1 MLDRLF
7 CNATVVSHD
16 ERYAANIGTSN
27 GLIRYIGADT
37 PPAQETID
45 LKGLYLLP
53 GCIDS
58 HIHFQDPGYTARED
72 IEHGSAACAA
82 GGVTTAISMPMN
94 DPPAVDLKSYAVSQT
109 AYNGRS
115 YIDYALHIGATSEN
129 LDLIE
134 DLWKSTGATA
144 VKMFTCFSVRDF
156 PYVQDD
162 SLLRIFQ
169 TLAAIG
175 GVAMVHAEN
184 DAIIKNCEKQL
195 RQDGRNAPS
204 DYLESHPVIG
214 ENEAISRVIYFAEQT
229 GAETV
234 ILHVSNAEALKM
246 IHAARQRGVNVHAES
261 APHMFVFTEEDM
273 NIHGPYLKF
282 SPVMHDRANQLEM
295 LELLGKGY
303 VQAIASDHSPYTV
316 EEKEQGRNNI
326 WLAPNGIPGVETSLA
341 VLLNAANE
349 GWLTL
354 ERIVE
359 LTSYNPSRIYGLSP
373 QKGSIR
379 IGADADLVAVD
390 LNLTKTYQKEDI
402 HSKCKWSP
410 YCGMTFKGW
419 PVMTVV
425 RGEIVYQNGEIVGKL
440 GHGNYIERK
449 K

>member
-16 ERYAANIGTSN
+16 ERYTANIGISN
-27 GLIRYIGADT
+27 GLIRYIGSDT
-37 PPAQETID
+37 PPTQEIID

-94 DPPAVDLKSYAVSQT
+94 DPPAVDLKSYVTSQI
-109 AYNGRS
+109 AYEGRS

-134 DLWKSTGATA
+134 DLWKGTGAAA
-144 VKMFTCFSVRDF
+144 VKMFTCFSVKDF

-162 SLLRIFQ
+162 CLLRVFQ

-184 DAIIKNCEKQL
+184 DAIIKAREKQL
-195 RQDGRNAPS
+195 RQKERNAPS
-204 DYLESHPVIG
+204 DYLKSHPTIG

-234 ILHVSNAEALKM
+234 ILHVSNAEALRM
-246 IHAARQRGVNVHAES
+246 IRAARQRGVNVHAES
-261 APHMFVFTEEDM
+261 APHMFAFTEEDM
-273 NIHGPYLKF
+273 DVHGPYLKF

-303 VQAIASDHSPYTV
+303 VQTIASDHSPYTV

-373 QKGSIR
+373 QKGAIR

-390 LNLTKTYQKEDI
+390 LNLIKTYRKEDI

-425 RGEIVYQNGEIVGKL
+425 RGEIVYKNGKIVGKL